1 MGIGENIKN
10 KRLQKGMTLE
20 ELAKKIGTSK
30 QTIQRYEAGVIVNIP
45 SDKIEQLAAVL
56 ETTPSALLGWDKKR
70 LPTVVMASG
79 GEGQYIHQELNR
91 EKIAELVR
99 EAENLDEQTL
109 NILIA
114 VARTLKEQQK

>member
-1 MGIGENIKN
+1 MKHQIKV
-10 KRLQKGMTLE
+10 T
-20 ELAKKIGTSK
+20 
-30 QTIQRYEAGVIVNIP
+30 VI
-45 SDKIEQLAAVL
+45 
-56 ETTPSALLGWDKKR
+56 DKKR